1 MGRVGC
7 GADCHVREFEGGVRV
22 ASRESWCVCVF
33 AGRDMVGACARA
45 AAFDSRQRQAIVSLE
60 GLERSSVQAELW

>member
-22 ASRESWCVCVF
+22 ASCESLCVCVF
-33 AGRDMVGACARA
+33 AGGDMVKGLAHE
-45 AAFDSRQRQAIVSLE
+45 SQLSIVVRGQQL
-60 GLERSSVQAELW
+60 